1 MATHF
6 KGPVLFSN
14 ASAFENLKMSM
25 WPDQFTYVDDFEQ
38 GALDA
43 THNWT
48 IVKDS
53 GASAAITA
61 DGTGGEVNL
70 TSASTTDNDGASIQA
85 KQESFALPTTAGDK
99 LYFETRA
106 KISDAT
112 QTDFLIGFTEAF
124 TTNPESALLS
134 QNVIGFVKDD
144 GSAIVKGTTESGGT
158 QTLVEF
164 ADTTKST
171 MENDTYVTLGLVA
184 TKGTTLNKVQFYIN
198 RNLVGTSTTNIPTA
212 NMKVMAMSVSGDAT
226 GTKVT
231 TIDYIMAA
239 QNRNVSYS

>member
-25 WPDQFTYVDDFEQ
+25 WPDQFTYMDDFEQ
-38 GALDA
+38 GALDT

-48 IVKDS
+48 IVKDT
-53 GASAAITA
+53 GASAAIAA

-70 TSASTTDNDGASIQA
+70 TSAATTDNDGASIQA

-112 QTDFLIGFTEAF
+112 QTDFLIGFTETFA
-124 TTNPESALLS
+124 TNPENALLS
-134 QNVIGFVKDD
+134 ANVIGFVKVD
-144 GSAIVKGTTESGGT
+144 GTAIVKGTTESGGT
-158 QTLVEF
+158 QTLVTF

-171 MENDTYVTLGLVA
+171 MENDTYVTL
-184 TKGTTLNKVQFYIN
+184 
-198 RNLVGTSTTNIPTA
+198 
-212 NMKVMAMSVSGDAT
+212 
-226 GTKVT
+226 
-231 TIDYIMAA
+231 
-239 QNRNVSYS
+239 

>member
-25 WPDQFTYVDDFEQ
+25 WPDQFPYMDDFEQ

-48 IVKDS
+48 IVKDT

-70 TSASTTDNDGASIQA
+70 TSAATTDNDGASIQA
-85 KQESFALPTTAGDK
+85 KQESFALPTSAGKK
-99 LYFETRA
+99 LYFESRV

-112 QTDFLIGFTEAF
+112 QTDFLVGFTEAF
-124 TTNPESALLS
+124 TTNPENALLS
-134 QNVIGFVKDD
+134 ANVIGFVKVD

-184 TKGTTLNKVQFYIN
+184 TKNDTVNKVEFYIN
-198 RNLVGTSTTNIPTA
+198 RNKVGQSTTNIPTA
-212 NMKVMAMSVSGDAT
+212 NMNVMAMSVSGDTT

-239 QNRNVSYS
+239 QDRNVSYS

>member
-1 MATHF
+1 
-6 KGPVLFSN
+6 
-14 ASAFENLKMSM
+14 MSM
-25 WPDQFTYVDDFEQ
+25 WPDQFTYFDDFEQ

-48 IVKDS
+48 IVKDT

-70 TSASTTDNDGASIQA
+70 TSAATTDNDGASIQA
-85 KQESFALPTTAGDK
+85 KQESFALPTTAGNK
-99 LYFETRA
+99 LYFEARV

-112 QTDFLIGFTEAF
+112 QTDFLVGFTEAF
-124 TTNPESALLS
+124 TTNPENALLS
-134 QNVIGFVKDD
+134 ANVIGFVKVD

-184 TKGTTLNKVQFYIN
+184 TKNDTVNKVEFYIN
-198 RNLVGTSTTNIPTA
+198 RNKVGQSTTNIPTA
-212 NMKVMAMSVSGDAT
+212 NMKVMAMSVSGDTT

-239 QNRNVSYS
+239 QDRNVSYS

>member
-25 WPDQFTYVDDFEQ
+25 WPDQFTYFDDFEQ

-48 IVKDS
+48 IVKDT
-53 GASAAITA
+53 GASAAIAA

-70 TSASTTDNDGASIQA
+70 TSAGTTDNDGASIQA
-85 KQESFALPTTAGDK
+85 KQESFALPTSAGKK
-99 LYFETRA
+99 LYFETRV

-112 QTDFLIGFTEAF
+112 QTDFLVGFTETFA
-124 TTNPESALLS
+124 TNPENALLS
-134 QNVIGFVKDD
+134 SNVIGFVKVD
-144 GSAIVKGTTESGGT
+144 GSAIVKGTTESGDT

-184 TKGTTLNKVQFYIN
+184 TKNDTVNKVEFYIN
-198 RNLVGTSTTNIPTA
+198 RNKVGQSTTNIPTA

-231 TIDYIMAA
+231 TLDYIMAA
-239 QNRNVSYS
+239 QDRNVSYS

>member
-14 ASAFENLKMSM
+14 ATAFENLKMSM
-25 WPDQFTYVDDFEQ
+25 WPDQFTYMDDFEQ

-53 GASAAITA
+53 GASAAIAA

-70 TSASTTDNDGASIQA
+70 TSTATTDNDGASIQA
-85 KQESFALPTTAGDK
+85 KQESFALPTSAGKK
-99 LYFETRA
+99 LYFETRV

-112 QTDFLIGFTEAF
+112 QTDFLVGFTEAF

-134 QNVIGFVKDD
+134 QNVIGFVKVD

-158 QTLVEF
+158 QTLVTF
-164 ADTTKST
+164 DDTTKST

-184 TKGTTLNKVQFYIN
+184 TKNDTVNKVEFFIN
-198 RNLVGTSTTNIPTA
+198 RNKVGQSTTNIPTA

-231 TIDYIMAA
+231 TLDYIMAA
-239 QNRNVSYS
+239 QDRNVSYS

>member
-25 WPDQFTYVDDFEQ
+25 WPDQFTYFDDFNQ

-53 GASAAITA
+53 SATA
-61 DGTGGEVNL
+61 AVVADSLNGEVNL
-70 TSASTTDNDGASIQA
+70 TSANTTDNDGASIQA
-85 KQESFALPTTAGDK
+85 KQESFALPTTAGNK
-99 LYFETRA
+99 LYFETRV

-112 QTDFLIGFTEAF
+112 QTDFLVGFTETFA
-124 TTNPESALLS
+124 TNPENALLS
-134 QNVIGFVKDD
+134 SNVIGFVKVD
-144 GSAIVKGTTESGGT
+144 GSAIVKGTTESGDT

-171 MENDTYVTLGLVA
+171 MENDTYVILGLVA
-184 TKGTTLNKVQFYIN
+184 TKNDSTNKVQFYIN

-226 GTKVT
+226 GQKVT

-239 QNRNVSYS
+239 QDRDVSYS